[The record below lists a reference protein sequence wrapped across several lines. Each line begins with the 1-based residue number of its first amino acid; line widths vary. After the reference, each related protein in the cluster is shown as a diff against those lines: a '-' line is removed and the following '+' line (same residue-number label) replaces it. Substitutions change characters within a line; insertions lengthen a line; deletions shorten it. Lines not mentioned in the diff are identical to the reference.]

1 MEAGTGGC
9 LRQLPQRYIEVAV
22 QTPSKRWAVFELTG
36 KCGRLHSPSRARA
49 LDQGVLRCSVYAEY
63 QRNPQHTFIA
73 HETDFETGVT
83 VDRSDQGDEAARGEE
98 NVADTIAGLVKRLGE
113 GELNLL
119 AACKQMLTILAGQS
133 GEQKIFS
140 GGQRRS

>member
-1 MEAGTGGC
+1 
-9 LRQLPQRYIEVAV
+9 
-22 QTPSKRWAVFELTG
+22 
-36 KCGRLHSPSRARA
+36 
-49 LDQGVLRCSVYAEY
+49 LDQGVLRRSVYAEY

-98 NVADTIAGLVKRLGE
+98 DVSDAIAGPVKHLGE
-113 GELNLL
+113 EEIHLL
-119 AACKQMLTILAGQS
+119 AACKQMLTIPAGQR

-140 GGQRRS
+140 GG